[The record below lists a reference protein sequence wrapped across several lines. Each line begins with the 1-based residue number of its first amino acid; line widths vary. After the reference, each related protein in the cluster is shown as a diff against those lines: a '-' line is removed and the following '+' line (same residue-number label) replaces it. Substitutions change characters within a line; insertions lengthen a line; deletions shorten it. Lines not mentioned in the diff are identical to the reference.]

1 MEKEQNKREQRK
13 NKKPVALKQK
23 TDQGEGSKI
32 RFTEIR
38 DLLYL
43 EFSFDGSTILNVYDA
58 LPPEMNTLA
67 HMYANV
73 SDVDPDVWPV
83 EERLDFV
90 NRLWDFCQKKGY
102 QFPLQIKEI
111 KPFVEPS
118 EASAKFN
125 LV

>member
-1 MEKEQNKREQRK
+1 MVKEQNKQEQRK
-13 NKKPVALKQK
+13 SRKPIGLEQK
-23 TDQGEGSKI
+23 TDRDDVSKI
-32 RFTEIR
+32 RFKEIR

-43 EFSFDGSTILNVYDA
+43 EFCFDGSAILNVYDA
-58 LPPEMNTLA
+58 LPHEMNTLA
-67 HMYANV
+67 KIYANV

-90 NRLWDFCQKKGY
+90 NRLWDFCQQKGY
-102 QFPLQIKEI
+102 KFPLQIQEI
-111 KPFVEPS
+111 KPLVEPS

>member
-1 MEKEQNKREQRK
+1 MVKEQNKQEQRK
-13 NKKPVALKQK
+13 SRKPIGLEQK
-23 TDQGEGSKI
+23 TDRDDASKI
-32 RFTEIR
+32 RFKEIR

-58 LPPEMNTLA
+58 LPPEMDTLA
-67 HMYANV
+67 KMYANV

-90 NRLWDFCQKKGY
+90 NRLWDFCQKRGY
-102 QFPLQIKEI
+102 QFPLQIQEI

>member
-1 MEKEQNKREQRK
+1 MAKEQNKQEQRK
-13 NKKPVALKQK
+13 SRKPIGLEQK
-23 TDQGEGSKI
+23 TDQDDVSRT
-32 RFTEIR
+32 RFKEIR

-58 LPPEMNTLA
+58 LPHEMDTLA
-67 HMYANV
+67 KMYANV

-90 NRLWDFCQKKGY
+90 NRLWDFCQQKHY
-102 QFPLQIKEI
+102 QFPLQIK
-111 KPFVEPS
+111 KTTPVVERIDP
-118 EASAKFN
+118 SAKFN

>member
-1 MEKEQNKREQRK
+1 MEKEQNKREPRK
-13 NKKPVALKQK
+13 SRKPIGSEQK
-23 TDQGEGSKI
+23 TDREGANRT

-43 EFSFDGSTILNVYDA
+43 EFSFDGNTILNVYDA
-58 LPPEMNTLA
+58 LPSEMDTLA
-67 HMYANV
+67 KMYADV
-73 SDVDPDVWPV
+73 TGVDPDVWPI

-90 NRLWDFCQKKGY
+90 NNLWDFCQERGY

-111 KPFVEPS
+111 KPFVERMDP
-118 EASAKFN
+118 SAKFN

>member
-1 MEKEQNKREQRK
+1 MEKEQNKQEPRK
-13 NKKPVALKQK
+13 SRKPIGSEQK
-23 TDQGEGSKI
+23 TDREDANRT

-43 EFSFDGSTILNVYDA
+43 EFSFDGNTTLNVYDA
-58 LPPEMNTLA
+58 LPHEMDTLA
-67 HMYANV
+67 KMYANV

-90 NRLWDFCQKKGY
+90 NRLWDFCQQKGY

-111 KPFVEPS
+111 EPPVERLD
-118 EASAKFN
+118 ASAKFN

>member
-1 MEKEQNKREQRK
+1 MVKEQNKQEQRK
-13 NKKPVALKQK
+13 SRKPIGFEQR
-23 TDQGEGSKI
+23 TDREDASKI

-67 HMYANV
+67 KMYANV

-90 NRLWDFCQKKGY
+90 NRLWDFCQQKGY

-118 EASAKFN
+118 EASAKIT